1 VTREAALVTGEAFV
15 TEVLLLRVVDEASF
29 HVTAPASAH
38 WKRDQARIATKQLGH
53 DIWVTARS
61 LYCWQGP
68 GVIRKRRSQGRRP
81 RSHE

>member
-1 VTREAALVTGEAFV
+1 MTGEAFV

-38 WKRDQARIATKQLGH
+38 WKKDQARIATKQLGH

-68 GVIRKRRSQGRRP
+68 GVIRKRRSQGRRQ